1 MNHGPLDLQ
10 SNALPLSYTPSLLLK
25 YIVTIVTMIS
35 YMMYCP
41 KQMLFLHHKTFLINI
56 IEMQMSI
63 LWQQVCKEV
72 VTHTVK
78 VIAIKKISKTPY
90 KNDYTFLTNIIFDEM
105 FIYLPSICFHSGIY
119 NHFHY
124 IVILY
129 RLGQISTVMLFFSDW
144 LCRLKTFQQK
154 LKKKSNQSSV

>member
-1 MNHGPLDLQ
+1 MHFRNSTRVKRFLRGHTELNHGPLDLQ

-90 KNDYTFLTNIIFDEM
+90 KNDYTFLTNIVFDESLSTDIFWTTGSIFM
-105 FIYLPSICFHSGIY
+105 IYVFWMQGLWGVLNLLTI
-119 NHFHY
+119 
-124 IVILY
+124 
-129 RLGQISTVMLFFSDW
+129 
-144 LCRLKTFQQK
+144 
-154 LKKKSNQSSV
+154 